1 VKKIIDVTELRKS
14 LLEKIE
20 KQAITVKDIV
30 TSTKVSS
37 STINRFFKAETN
49 LKEENQQKLQDY
61 LKSLEPKKEVKKEP
75 KEEVKKEPKKEVKK
89 EPKKEEGYR
98 ICSVNGGNLV
108 GFSIQLGNKFC
119 DVTYTNKKKKKT
131 LVIEF
136 AKRLYSLFYVNEQD
150 NSVSVPKEVVK
161 ILKRKFEL

>member
-30 TSTKVSS
+30 TSTKVSF

-75 KEEVKKEPKKEVKK
+75 KK
-89 EPKKEEGYR
+89 EPKKEEGHR

-119 DVTYTNKKKKKT
+119 EVTYTNKKKKKT

-136 AKRLYSLFYVNEQD
+136 PKRLYSLFYVNEQD